1 MTAELTETM
10 DQDEL
15 LSSFKSRYDIL
26 IKNNQ
31 EMSKQIKDNEVTALK
46 LLGAIE
52 TLEYL
57 SGGKSPDESP
67 TAPTETE
74 TELE

>member
-15 LSSFKSRYDIL
+15 LSSFRSRYEIL

-57 SGGKSPDESP
+57 SGGNSQDES
-67 TAPTETE
+67 PTETE
-74 TELE
+74 TEVE

>member
-15 LSSFKSRYDIL
+15 LSSFRSRYEIL

-57 SGGKSPDESP
+57 SGSNSPDESP
-67 TAPTETE
+67 TETE
-74 TELE
+74 TEVE